1 MEKFRQSDG
10 NSEVGVHSGSPP
22 DTPRQPT
29 TPDDAKTEGSIPMN
43 QQKVERNVEPNNQ
56 EMESE
61 SSVSLDKEDDAESQA
76 STMYMMKLIGDP
88 RDFNVKKKEANR
100 ISKELSSDGD
110 ASSGESESDYSISYD
125 DEEEEE
131 KMPSGKQ
138 VSDGDVSDEQ
148 SGECIDEKSGSPQ
161 ESERTAS
168 SMYLMKVIKD
178 EEEEEELIPTSPEEF
193 STSSESSDEDDT
205 KELTDSKWYNERD
218 PKTALIWRHIGD
230 SLRFNEKQEESS
242 DEKSI
247 ESENDEE
254 ERSSPPESERF
265 VALSPMEVIREQ
277 SVISDED
284 ENDDNSVDNGRNIK
298 PTSPSRHSRD
308 TEPAS
313 PPPKRARIA
322 YQSASSPQN

>member
-1 MEKFRQSDG
+1 MQNQMEKFRQSDG
-10 NSEVGVHSGSPP
+10 KSEVGVHSGSPP

-29 TPDDAKTEGSIPMN
+29 TPDDAKTEGSIPIN

-56 EMESE
+56 EMESK
-61 SSVSLDKEDDAESQA
+61 SSVSLDQEDDAESQA

-100 ISKELSSDGD
+100 ISKELSPDED
-110 ASSGESESDYSISYD
+110 ASSGESESEYSISLD

-148 SGECIDEKSGSPQ
+148 SEECMDEKSGSPQ

-205 KELTDSKWYNERD
+205 KELADSKWYNERD
-218 PKTALIWRHIGD
+218 PKTALIWRHIED
-230 SLRFNEKQEESS
+230 SLRFNEKEESS

-265 VALSPMEVIREQ
+265 VAFSPMKVIREQ
-277 SVISDED
+277 SVISAED
-284 ENDDNSVDNGRNIK
+284 EKDDNSVDDGHNFNPATLPLI
-298 PTSPSRHSRD
+298 SRD
-308 TEPAS
+308 TQP
-313 PPPKRARIA
+313 
-322 YQSASSPQN
+322 